1 MKMATGINIT
11 IGTIGRG
18 GSITGVTGCENATPT
33 GWPKSERSIVAAIGT
48 MIGTVTAI
56 GIIIVMVTGTIT
68 GIGSIM
74 ATGIITAM
82 RSITITGRRAL

>member
-1 MKMATGINIT
+1 MKMATGMNIA

-18 GSITGVTGCENATPT
+18 GSITGVTGSENGTPT
-33 GWPKSERSIVAAIGT
+33 GWLKSERSIVAAIGT

-68 GIGSIM
+68 GIGSI
-74 ATGIITAM
+74 TAM

>member
-1 MKMATGINIT
+1 MKMGTGMNIT

-18 GSITGVTGCENATPT
+18 GSITGVTGCESVTAT
-33 GWPKSERSIVAAIGT
+33 GWLKSERSIVAAIGT
-48 MIGTVTAI
+48 IIGTVTAI

-74 ATGIITAM
+74 AM
-82 RSITITGRRAL
+82 RSITITGRRVP